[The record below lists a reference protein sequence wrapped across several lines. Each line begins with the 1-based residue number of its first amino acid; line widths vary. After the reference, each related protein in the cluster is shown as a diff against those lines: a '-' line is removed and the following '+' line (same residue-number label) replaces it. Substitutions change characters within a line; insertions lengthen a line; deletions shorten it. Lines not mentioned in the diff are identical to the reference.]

1 MDHPDMTDSTR
12 LQELYGARVAQR
24 PAGSAHATP
33 EALLAL
39 IERDGTE
46 EDRLATMDHVMSCA
60 ECHRDYQWLNGV
72 SDAALQ
78 AEGRS
83 AVATVRQWWT
93 RPAPLAMAAS
103 VALAVG
109 AALLL
114 TRRGPDLERG
124 HTGAIEVIAPSAKA
138 PAPAE
143 QPLLFVW
150 RPLSGASR
158 YILEVQGADGSVAYS
173 DSTADTVLS
182 ITDPARVLP
191 GSEYRWWVREAT
203 DGAEPRSSAL
213 QELRLAR

>member
-1 MDHPDMTDSTR
+1 MEQPDMTDTTR
-12 LQELYGARVAQR
+12 LQELYSARVAQR
-24 PAGSAHATP
+24 PPRSAHPTP

-39 IERDGTE
+39 LQGEGAE

-60 ECHRDYQWLNGV
+60 ECHEEYQWLNGV
-72 SDAALQ
+72 SEAALR

-83 AVATVRQWWT
+83 GAATVGRWWT
-93 RPAPLAMAAS
+93 RPGPLALAAS
-103 VALAVG
+103 MVLAVG

-124 HTGAIEVIAPSAKA
+124 LTGAIQVIAPSANA
-138 PAPAE
+138 PVPAQ

-158 YILEVQGADGSVAYS
+158 YVLEVQRVDGSLAYS
-173 DSTADTVLS
+173 DSTADTILT
-182 ITDPARVLP
+182 ITNPAQVLP
-191 GSEYRWWVREAT
+191 ESRYRWWVRETT

-213 QELRLAR
+213 QKLRLAK

>member
-1 MDHPDMTDSTR
+1 MEQPDMTDTRR
-12 LQELYGARVAQR
+12 LQELYSARVAQR
-24 PAGSAHATP
+24 PAGTAHATP

-39 IERDGTE
+39 VQREGTE

-60 ECHRDYQWLNGV
+60 ECHQEYQWLNGV

-83 AVATVRQWWT
+83 GAATAGRWWA
-93 RPAPLAMAAS
+93 RPAPLALAAS
-103 VALAVG
+103 MVLAVG

-114 TRRGPDLERG
+114 TRRGPELERG
-124 HTGAIEVIAPSAKA
+124 HTGAIDVIAPSANA

-158 YILEVQGADGSVAYS
+158 YILEVQRADGSVAFS
-173 DSTADTVLS
+173 DSTADTILS

-191 GSEYRWWVREAT
+191 ESEYRWWVRETT

-213 QELRLAR
+213 QTLRLTR